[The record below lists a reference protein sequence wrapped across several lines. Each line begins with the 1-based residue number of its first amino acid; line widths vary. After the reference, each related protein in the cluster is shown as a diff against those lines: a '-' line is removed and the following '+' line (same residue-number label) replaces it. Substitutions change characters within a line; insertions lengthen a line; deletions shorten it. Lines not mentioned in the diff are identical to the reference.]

1 MTFLPIGSSS
11 PGLLNSLNRSTFQI
25 NRTLNRLAT
34 GLAIR
39 RAADNPAGLIVSE
52 NLRSQLS
59 ALEAASRNIDRAHGV
74 LAVAETGLSEVG
86 NLLRN
91 LDGLVVAAANT
102 GGMSKSERQALQ
114 LEVDSI
120 LQAIN
125 RTGASTIFAGQRQL
139 DGSRSFVVS
148 DVSSQISA
156 VTVTSSNLAGGE
168 SLRVD
173 IAVTQAAERA
183 QVALDFS
190 GTTVELAQPGETL
203 VFRVRGGAGEVEL
216 NVSSGTTLEEVTAT
230 INAHTGE
237 TGVEA
242 TVEDGRVV
250 LRSEAHGGD
259 ETVTV
264 EIVDDGQVTGATTG
278 IYTFVEGDPAQ
289 IDPASATSFAP
300 NASVRD
306 EGRDVEG
313 TINGEQAQGDGTTLS
328 VATSTLSASVTLET
342 GAVGPGQANAVTV
355 GVLYNALTVTG
366 GPTYQISSVLG
377 PAGRVG
383 IGLPDIS
390 TRTLGRTGRTAL
402 GDLTS
407 GGILNLVN
415 GDLTA
420 AQGVVRAAI
429 ATVATEQGR
438 IGAFRRNTL
447 GSAQRSIQSA
457 FVNVSS
463 ANSMIRDTD
472 FAVETTRLSR
482 SFILYQASLGV
493 LGQAFGSRWSVLN
506 LLA

>member
-1 MTFLPIGSSS
+1 MTFLPIGPSSR
-11 PGLLNSLNRSTFQI
+11 GLLASLNRSTFQI

-34 GLAIR
+34 GLAIT
-39 RAADNPAGLIVSE
+39 RAADGPADLIASE
-52 NLRSQLS
+52 NLRSHLS
-59 ALEAASRNIDRAHGV
+59 ALEVASRNIGRVHGV
-74 LAVAETGLSEVG
+74 LAVAETGLGEVG

-102 GGMSKSERQALQ
+102 GGMSKTERQALQ
-114 LEVDSI
+114 LEADSI

-125 RTGASTIFAGQRQL
+125 RTGASTIFAGRRQL

-148 DVSSQISA
+148 DVSSQVSV

-183 QVALDFS
+183 QIALDFS
-190 GTTVELAQPGETL
+190 GATVELADPGETL
-203 VFRVRGGAGEVEL
+203 VFRVRGGSGDVKL
-216 NVSSGTTLEEVTAT
+216 NVSSGTTLDEVSAA
-230 INAHTGE
+230 INAHTAE

-242 TVEDGRVV
+242 AVEDGRVV
-250 LRSEAHGGD
+250 LRSGAYGGD

-264 EIVDDGQVTGATTG
+264 EIVDDGGVTGATSG
-278 IYTFVEGDPAQ
+278 IYTFVEGDTAQ
-289 IDPASATSFAP
+289 IDPASVTSFAP
-300 NASVRD
+300 DASVRD
-306 EGRDVEG
+306 EGRDVGG
-313 TINGEQAQGDGTTLS
+313 TINGEQAQGEGTTLS

-342 GAVGPGQANAVTV
+342 GSVGPGQANAVTI
-355 GVLYNALTVTG
+355 GVLYDALTVTG
-366 GPTYQISSVLG
+366 GPTFQISSMVG

-383 IGLPDIS
+383 IGLPEIS

-402 GDLTS
+402 ADLAS
-407 GGILNLVN
+407 GGILNLVD

-429 ATVATEQGR
+429 ATVASEQGR
-438 IGAFRRNTL
+438 LGAFRRNTL
-447 GSAQRSIQSA
+447 GSAQRSVQSA

-472 FAVETTRLSR
+472 FAAETTRLSR
-482 SFILYQASLGV
+482 SLILYQASLGA
-493 LGQAFGSRWSVLN
+493 LGQASGSRWSVLN

>member
-39 RAADNPAGLIVSE
+39 RAADNPAGLIASE

-86 NLLRN
+86 NLLRK

-114 LEVDSI
+114 LEADSI

-250 LRSEAHGGD
+250 LRSGAYGGD

-278 IYTFVEGDPAQ
+278 I
-289 IDPASATSFAP
+289 
-300 NASVRD
+300 
-306 EGRDVEG
+306 
-313 TINGEQAQGDGTTLS
+313 
-328 VATSTLSASVTLET
+328 
-342 GAVGPGQANAVTV
+342 
-355 GVLYNALTVTG
+355 
-366 GPTYQISSVLG
+366 
-377 PAGRVG
+377 
-383 IGLPDIS
+383 
-390 TRTLGRTGRTAL
+390 
-402 GDLTS
+402 
-407 GGILNLVN
+407 
-415 GDLTA
+415 
-420 AQGVVRAAI
+420 
-429 ATVATEQGR
+429 
-438 IGAFRRNTL
+438 
-447 GSAQRSIQSA
+447 
-457 FVNVSS
+457 
-463 ANSMIRDTD
+463 
-472 FAVETTRLSR
+472 
-482 SFILYQASLGV
+482 
-493 LGQAFGSRWSVLN
+493 
-506 LLA
+506 